1 MSTKTTNKRIA
12 LVAVAA
18 LGMGLLSM
26 VPASANRTL
35 AGISNVNSI
44 TVTTNRAP
52 VAGTTGNSAVHT
64 LTFQTDSLTGSVV
77 INPVIRLISKP
88 ALSAVA
94 DARTAYNAGAALTA
108 GQWSVSSTAPT
119 QTASEAA
126 AFDVDGGTAA
136 DVSGANMTINTANA
150 AGFLA
155 GSLFMHARYDLAG
168 TYVWSVFD
176 DSDANGRVSAGDFS
190 TTFTV
195 VVGGSSS
202 TTAVTATINT
212 VNANAAVAGA
222 DGSLVRISL
231 KDAAGNAYSPDQTAG
246 VTLAVSGSAKIAK
259 LNGNAVSGTPST
271 FTLGAG
277 DFDGTGT
284 AYVNV
289 TNAVAETVSTT
300 VTGTGFNGFTAPAS
314 IAITF
319 RTITATA
326 TETLVTGLALATNPR
341 RVSATSYQYDGT
353 ARTLSFKTNTAAA
366 TYDRISVTDA
376 SGAITGRVNAVYDL
390 AVLGATTGTNVGTF
404 SIVLGRATLTSTTFT
419 VNGGSTVTIAR
430 AAAATGAVTVLSAD
444 TRLSATGAT
453 HSFLVEVDDQY
464 GNPLANQTVTV
475 AIAGRNSAQVLSN
488 LVSDA
493 SGLVTFTYTDA
504 STSTT
509 SLTDTITFT
518 QGSFSDT
525 ASVTYTTAANL
536 GAATVLVVTPNTTAL
551 GVTEQVATA
560 TDIAAGAAGPTGSLA
575 SVTATVTNAAGLAVA
590 GVPVTWTIS
599 GTGAAVR
606 STSAT
611 TYTNAT
617 GVATASVYGW
627 IAGTYTVTATAGTV
641 SDTAPINF
649 SQQTPEEA
657 RTITATANGN
667 IVTATVKDRFG
678 NGVLGAPVFATR
690 TGTGNF
696 AGSSR
701 ANGTTDANG
710 QIEFIV
716 SGGDAEVTVS
726 VGTTADYGQTDALA
740 GLVSSITATDI
751 FTASVAGTALVGE
764 VGVGASFSAAGNNSA
779 KASASVT
786 DTAQV
791 AADAAAEA
799 TDAANAATD
808 AANAA
813 AEAADA
819 ATAAAQDAADAVAA
833 LSTQVT
839 ELVSA
844 LRKQITSLTNLVIK
858 IQRKVRA

>member
-1 MSTKTTNKRIA
+1 MSTKTTTKRIA

-18 LGMGLLSM
+18 LGMGLLSI
-26 VPASANRTL
+26 VPASAARTL
-35 AGISNVNSI
+35 ANISNVNSI

-52 VAGTTGNSAVHT
+52 VAGANGNSAVHT
-64 LTFQTDSLTGSVV
+64 VTFQSDSTTGAVTIS
-77 INPVIRLISKP
+77 PVIKLISKP
-88 ALSAVA
+88 ALSAM
-94 DARTAYNAGAALTA
+94 DDTQTAYVAGAVANK
-108 GQWSVSSTAPT
+108 GWQVSSAALT
-119 QTASEAA
+119 QTASNAA
-126 AFDVDGGTAA
+126 AWTVSGGTAY
-136 DVSGANMTINTANA
+136 NTMGTDLSLAAANA
-150 AGFLA
+150 AGYYA
-155 GSLFMHARYDLAG
+155 GSLHMHARYDVAG

-176 DSDANGRVSAGDFS
+176 DSNGDARVNAGDYS

-202 TTAVTATINT
+202 ATAVTATISA
-212 VNANAAVAGA
+212 VNSSAAVAGTN
-222 DGSLVRISL
+222 GSLLKVSL
-231 KDAAGNAYSPDQTAG
+231 KDAAGNAFAPDQTAG
-246 VTLAVSGSAKIAK
+246 VTLSLGGSAKIA
-259 LNGNAVSGTPST
+259 AVNNTAITGTAPSSY
-271 FTLGAG
+271 TLGAG
-277 DFDGTGT
+277 DFNGSGI
-284 AYVNV
+284 AFVNV
-289 TNAVAETVSTT
+289 TNAVAETVYTA
-300 VTGTGFNGFTAPAS
+300 VTATGFNTFTAPAP
-314 IAITF
+314 IALTF

-326 TETLVTGLALATNPR
+326 TSTLVTGLALATNPK
-341 RVSATSYQYDGT
+341 RVSATSYTYDGT
-353 ARTLSFKTNTAAA
+353 ASTLSFKTNTAAA
-366 TYDRISVTDA
+366 TYDKITVTDA
-376 SGAITGRVNAVYDL
+376 SATITGLVNGVYDL

-404 SIVLGRATLTSTTFT
+404 SITTGAATLTSTTFS
-419 VNGGSTVTIAR
+419 VNGGSAVTISL
-430 AAAATGAVTVLSAD
+430 AAADTGAVTVLSAD

-464 GNPLANQTVTV
+464 GNALANKTVSV
-475 AIAGRNSAQVLSN
+475 SIAGRNSALVLSN

-493 SGLVTFTYTDA
+493 SGYVTFTYTDA

-509 SLTDTITFT
+509 SMKDTITFT

-525 ASVTYTTAANL
+525 ASVTYTSVANL
-536 GAATVLVVTPNTTAL
+536 GAATVLVVTPNTTSL

-560 TDIAAGAAGPTGSLA
+560 TDINAGTGGPTGTL
-575 SVTATVTNAAGLAVA
+575 ATVTAKVTDAAAVVLA

-611 TYTNAT
+611 TYTDAT

-627 IAGTYTVTATAGTV
+627 VAGTYTVTATAGTV
-641 SDTAPINF
+641 SDTAPVNF

-657 RTITATANGN
+657 RTITAAANGN

-678 NGVLGAPVFATR
+678 NGVLGAPVYATR

-740 GLVSSITATDI
+740 GLVSTITATDI
-751 FTASVAGTALVGE
+751 FTASKAGTALVGE
-764 VGVGASFSAAGNNSA
+764 TGVGASFSAAGNNSA
-779 KASASVT
+779 KASAAVV
-786 DTAQV
+786 DTAAA

-833 LSTQVT
+833 LSTQVS
-839 ELVSA
+839 EMVNA
-844 LRKQITSLTNLVIK
+844 LKKQITALTNLVIK
-858 IQRKVRA
+858 IQKKVRA